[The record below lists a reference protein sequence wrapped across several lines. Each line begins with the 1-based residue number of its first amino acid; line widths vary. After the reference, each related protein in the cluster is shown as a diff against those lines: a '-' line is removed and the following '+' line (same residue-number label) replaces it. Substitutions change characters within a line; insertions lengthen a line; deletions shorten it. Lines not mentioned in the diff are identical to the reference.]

1 MQVSSYR
8 IDFIAIFI
16 IVIVQICSVN
26 LTKIASAFPGDAKPA
41 SHYKRLQRFFRLF
54 KFNQKV
60 IANLIINF
68 LPLEKLILSMDRT
81 NWKLGKKN
89 INILVVGVVYKGMCF
104 PIIWKLLDKQGN
116 SNTKERIEVIDK
128 CIDIIGLERIDCLLA
143 DREFIGQD
151 WFGYLLE
158 KELLFY
164 IRIKSNFTLVN
175 GKQVGTMFRNCKL
188 QEEKTFKKK
197 YRICGQQL
205 YLSGTRLKD
214 DYLIIVTPQKPNDAL
229 TVYAKRWE
237 IETLFGCLK
246 TRGFNFE
253 DTHLTKKD
261 RVNTLFTLL
270 TISFCWAHMAGEWLH
285 EIKPIKIKK
294 HGRMA
299 QSLFRYGLDF
309 LKNILFNISE
319 KFDLFVKMLNLLS
332 CT

>member
-1 MQVSSYR
+1 MNVSRYR
-8 IDFIAIFI
+8 IDFIALFI
-16 IVIVQICSVN
+16 ITIVQVCTVN
-26 LTKIASAFPGDAKPA
+26 LTKISTAFPGKTKAS

-54 KFNQKV
+54 KFDEKV
-60 IANLIINF
+60 IANLIIKF
-68 LPLEKLILSMDRT
+68 LSLEKLILSMDRT
-81 NWKLGKKN
+81 NWKFGKKN
-89 INILVVGVVYKGMCF
+89 INILTVGIVYKGTCF
-104 PIIWKLLDKQGN
+104 PIIWMLLDKRGN
-116 SNTKERIEVIDK
+116 SNTAERIEIIDK

-143 DREFIGQD
+143 DREFIGED

-158 KELLFY
+158 KKLLFY
-164 IRIKSNFTLVN
+164 IRIKSNFTLEN

-197 YRICGQQL
+197 YRICGHQL
-205 YLSGTRLKD
+205 YLSGTRIKG
-214 DYLIIVTPQKPNDAL
+214 DYLIIVTPKKPMQAL
-229 TVYAKRWE
+229 TIYAKRWE

-253 DTHLTKKD
+253 DTHLTKRE

-270 TISFCWAHMAGEWLH
+270 AISFCWAHMAGEWLH
-285 EIKPIKIKK
+285 KIEPIKIKK

-319 KFDLFVKMLNLLS
+319 KFDLFVEMLNLVS

>member
-1 MQVSSYR
+1 
-8 IDFIAIFI
+8 
-16 IVIVQICSVN
+16 
-26 LTKIASAFPGDAKPA
+26 
-41 SHYKRLQRFFRLF
+41 
-54 KFNQKV
+54 
-60 IANLIINF
+60 

-89 INILVVGVVYKGMCF
+89 INILTVGVVYKGACF

-116 SNTKERIEVIDK
+116 SNTAERIEIIDK
-128 CIDIIGLERIDCLLA
+128 CIDIIGLKRIDCLLA
-143 DREFIGQD
+143 DREFIGED
-151 WFGYLLE
+151 WFGYLLK

-164 IRIKSNFTLVN
+164 IRIKSNFILGN
-175 GKQVGTMFRNCKL
+175 GKQVGAMFRNCKL
-188 QEEKTFKKK
+188 QKEKIFKKK

-205 YLSGTRLKD
+205 YLSGTRIKD
-214 DYLIIVTPQKPNDAL
+214 DYLIIVTPHKPIQAL

-253 DTHLTKKD
+253 DTHLTKMK
-261 RVNTLFTLL
+261 RVNTLFALL
-270 TISFCWAHMAGEWLH
+270 AISFCWAHMAGEWLH
-285 EIKPIKIKK
+285 KIKPIKIKK